1 MTVSVAG
8 PTVAVQVFY
17 ISICGRMKSVISSIE
32 IENRVVVAKYQ
43 RLMVGAKVVLVEK
56 ASGRQLPETVT
67 RVASPVPV
75 GALRIRLPDAIEP
88 GTYFLKAFNG
98 HGEDAA
104 QSADFE
110 IG

>member
-1 MTVSVAG
+1 MAG
-8 PTVAVQVFY
+8 PTVAGANFN
-17 ISICGRMKSVISSIE
+17 ISICGRMKPVISSIE

-43 RLMVGAKVVLVEK
+43 RLMVGAKMVLVEK

-88 GTYFLKAFNG
+88 GTYFLRALNG